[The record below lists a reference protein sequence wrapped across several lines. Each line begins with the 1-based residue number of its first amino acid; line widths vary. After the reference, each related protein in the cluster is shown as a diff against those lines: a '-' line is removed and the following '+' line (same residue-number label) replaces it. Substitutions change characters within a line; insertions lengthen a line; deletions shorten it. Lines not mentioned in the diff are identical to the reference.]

1 MSTKIYID
9 WQDDDFT
16 WDSEIREWENVY
28 IIIEELVGGGGAR
41 DPQYW
46 GDYPFSEQ
54 KPKEDN
60 DQQINEIRHEIEKNL
75 EKLNDSK
82 KQKLIEVLVTI
93 DGEKYK
99 ETKSKNIKDIKISVK
114 DIETIA
120 KNYLNIEITD
130 I

>member
-9 WQDDDFT
+9 WQNDDFT
-16 WDSEIREWENVY
+16 WNNEVRLWEEVY
-28 IIIEELVGGGGAR
+28 IIIEELVGGGAR

-46 GDYPFSEQ
+46 GDYPYGEQ
-54 KPKEDN
+54 KLKDDN
-60 DQQINEIRHEIEKNL
+60 QHINELRYQIEKNL

-82 KQKLIEVLVTI
+82 KQRLIDVLVTI

-99 ETKSKNIKDIKISVK
+99 ETKNKNIKDIKISVK
-114 DIETIA
+114 DVESIA

>member
-16 WDSEIREWENVY
+16 WDSEIRLWEEVY
-28 IIIEELVGGGGAR
+28 IIIEELVGGGTR

-60 DQQINEIRHEIEKNL
+60 NQLTNEIRYEIEKNL

-82 KQKLIEVLVTI
+82 KQKLIEVLVMI

-99 ETKSKNIKDIKISVK
+99 EVKTKNVKDIRISVK
-114 DIETIA
+114 DVETIA
-120 KNYLNIEITD
+120 KNYLNIEIVD

>member
-28 IIIEELVGGGGAR
+28 IIIEELIGGAR

-75 EKLNDSK
+75 EKLNDKK

-99 ETKSKNIKDIKISVK
+99 ETKNKNIKDIKISVK

>member
-1 MSTKIYID
+1 MSTKIYIN
-9 WQDDDFT
+9 WEDDDFT
-16 WDSEIREWENVY
+16 WDSEIRNWEEVY
-28 IIIEELVGGGGAR
+28 DIIEDLVGGGAR

-46 GDYPFSEQ
+46 GDGNYK
-54 KPKEDN
+54 KPEY
-60 DQQINEIRHEIEKNL
+60 NEVKHEIERNL
-75 EKLNDSK
+75 EKLTDKK

-99 ETKSKNIKDIKISVK
+99 EIKTKNVKDIKISVK
-114 DIETIA
+114 DVETIA

>member
-1 MSTKIYID
+1 MPTKIYINWD
-9 WQDDDFT
+9 DDDFT
-16 WDSEIREWENVY
+16 WDSEIRLWEEVY
-28 IIIEELVGGGGAR
+28 DIVGELVGSGAR

-46 GDYPFSEQ
+46 GDGNYK
-54 KPKEDN
+54 KPEY
-60 DQQINEIRHEIEKNL
+60 NEVRHEIEKNL
-75 EKLNDSK
+75 EKLNDTK
-82 KQKLIEVLVTI
+82 KQKLIEVLLTI

>member
-9 WQDDDFT
+9 WQNDDFT

-28 IIIEELVGGGGAR
+28 TILEELVGSGAR

-46 GDYPFSEQ
+46 GDYPYSEQ

-60 DQQINEIRHEIEKNL
+60 DQHINEIRHEIEKNL

-99 ETKSKNIKDIKISVK
+99 ETKNKNIKDIKISVK
-114 DIETIA
+114 DIESIA

>member
-1 MSTKIYID
+1 MSTKIYIN
-9 WQDDDFT
+9 WEDDDFT
-16 WDSEIREWENVY
+16 WDSEIRQWEEVY
-28 IIIEELVGGGGAR
+28 IIIEELVGSGAR

-46 GDYPFSEQ
+46 GDYPYSEQ
-54 KPKEDN
+54 KPKDN
-60 DQQINEIRHEIEKNL
+60 DQITNEIRHEIEKNL

-82 KQKLIEVLVTI
+82 KQKLIEVLITI

-99 ETKSKNIKDIKISVK
+99 EVKSKNVKDIKISVK
-114 DIETIA
+114 DVETIA